1 MYNLSTYFEYWVL
14 NHKAGFVRDKTLAKY
29 KTTGSWLKRL
39 EIEIPI
45 SKLSKSNYQEI
56 IRLYSQVHSH
66 KTVMDFHRQI
76 RASILDAYD
85 DGIIQKDFTR
95 KVFLGGRAVKAK
107 NMFLEEIE
115 AKNLMQSFELEKK
128 SGLTWEHF
136 LALLLT
142 TGLRFSEALALTK
155 NDFDFQN
162 LVIHVTKSYNYQKKG
177 FVNHRFQPTKN
188 ESSIRTIALDLKTA
202 WILRPIVE
210 NINHTMPIFPSI
222 EGEGHPVIYNST
234 INNRLKKYC
243 QLAKIPIITLH
254 GLRHTHA
261 SVLIAN
267 GISIQVVA
275 KRLGHANSITT
286 QNTYIHL
293 LKSTEQKANEKITSI
308 LINW

>member
-1 MYNLSTYFEYWVL
+1 M
-14 NHKAGFVRDKTLAKY
+14 
-29 KTTGSWLKRL
+29 
-39 EIEIPI
+39 
-45 SKLSKSNYQEI
+45 
-56 IRLYSQVHSH
+56 
-66 KTVMDFHRQI
+66 
-76 RASILDAYD
+76 
-85 DGIIQKDFTR
+85 
-95 KVFLGGRAVKAK
+95 
-107 NMFLEEIE
+107 
-115 AKNLMQSFELEKK
+115 
-128 SGLTWEHF
+128 
-136 LALLLT
+136 LLT
-142 TGLRFSEALALTK
+142 TGLIFSEALALTK

-210 NINHTMPIFPSI
+210 NIDHTMPIFPSI

-243 QLAKIPIITLH
+243 QLAKVPIITLH